1 MNKKLIVF
9 VMLLTAFIS
18 AQADNVL
25 TVKSDGIPKGAN
37 GTFAV
42 ELSNPDQEFAAL
54 HMTITLP
61 EGLSYVNSEKADRLA
76 NHSAYGCTPDQ
87 SNSKILYINS
97 YNSPTA
103 AITGTSGALFYIT
116 VSAGASI
123 TAESVNVSI
132 SDVTFSQA
140 DGETQWTGTNAD
152 YSVNIIDGIVLDE
165 ESTVL
170 PVSQTNVNVTVKRT
184 LVGGKWNTMC
194 LPFALTKELA
204 DAAFGSDATFCYLDE
219 VNVEETSI
227 ELSFANADLS
237 GGIDP
242 NYPFIVKP
250 TSDKTE
256 LPFNNVSISADEG
269 QAQTQ
274 VNFKRKENMKNVDYA
289 TFIGTLR
296 DGTTIPADNIFLG
309 AGDNKFYYSDGS
321 TTIKG
326 FRGYFYLK
334 DFKSSAGARQ
344 LKLMVDGEETTAI
357 EGLYINGEPATVEG
371 VYNLKGQRVDTPT
384 QKGVYIKDGK
394 KVVIK

>member
-1 MNKKLIVF
+1 MKKKLIVF
-9 VMLLTAFIS
+9 VMLLAAFAS

-25 TVKSDGIPKGAN
+25 TVTSDGIPKGAN

-61 EGLSYVNSEKADRLA
+61 EGLNYVDSEKADRLA

-116 VSAGASI
+116 VSADASI

-132 SDVTFSQA
+132 SDITFSQA
-140 DGETQWTGTNAD
+140 DGSTQWKADNAD
-152 YSVNIIDGIVLDE
+152 YSVNIIDGVFLDE

-170 PVSQTNVNVTVKRT
+170 PASQTNVNVTVKRT

-204 DAAFGSDATFCYLDE
+204 DAAFGSDATFCYLDRL
-219 VNVEETSI
+219 NSTDSSY
-227 ELSFANADLS
+227 ELSFEIDDLS
-237 GGIDP
+237 EGIDP
-242 NYPFIVKP
+242 NIPFIVKP
-250 TSDKTE
+250 SSNKTE
-256 LPFNNVSISADEG
+256 LSFNGVSINANEEEAELAVS
-269 QAQTQ
+269 
-274 VNFKRKENMKNVDYA
+274 KKKA
-289 TFIGTLR
+289 TFYGTLR
-296 DGTTIPADNIFLG
+296 AGKTIPANSIFLG

-321 TTIKG
+321 NTIKG
-326 FRGYFYLK
+326 FRGYFSITGF
-334 DFKSSAGARQ
+334 DPAAARQ
-344 LKLMVDGEETTAI
+344 IRLMVDGEEATGI
-357 EGLYINGEPATVEG
+357 EGLYINGEAVAEG
-371 VYNLKGQRVDTPT
+371 VYNLKGQRVDMPT
-384 QKGVYIKDGK
+384 KKGVYIKDGK